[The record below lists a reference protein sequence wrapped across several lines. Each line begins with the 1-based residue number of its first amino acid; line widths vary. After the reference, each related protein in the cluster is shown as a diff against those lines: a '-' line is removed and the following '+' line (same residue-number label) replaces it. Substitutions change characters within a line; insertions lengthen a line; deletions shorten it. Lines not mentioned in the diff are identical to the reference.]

1 MKRPFRSFYLALIYL
16 FLYIPI
22 GTLIVYSFNNAVF
35 SMLWHGFTLN
45 WYAQVLQD
53 SNLWI
58 AVWHSLY
65 LAISA
70 TATALFIGTLA
81 AISLYRYQF
90 RGKNMLQGLLFI
102 IIITPDIVM
111 GIALLILFSLS
122 GLALGFWSLYIA
134 HVTFCIPFVVVIVY
148 SRAKSIDPNIFAAA
162 SDLGA
167 SELQTFWHIIVPI
180 LLPALISGALLCF
193 ALSFDDIVI
202 SYFVSGPGF
211 EILPIKIFSLAR
223 LGVNVELNALCS
235 LLFGLTLILVCLSQ
249 WVTRQK
255 KI

>member
-1 MKRPFRSFYLALIYL
+1 MMRPFKTFYLALIYL

-70 TATALFIGTLA
+70 TTSALFIGTLA

-90 RGKNMLQGLLFI
+90 RGKNMLQGLLFV

-111 GIALLILFSLS
+111 GIALLILFSLN

-255 KI
+255 KT

>member
-45 WYAQVLQD
+45 WYAEVLQD

-65 LAISA
+65 LAVSA
-70 TATALFIGTLA
+70 TTSALFIGTLA

-90 RGKNMLQGLLFI
+90 RGKNMLQGLLFV

>member
-1 MKRPFRSFYLALIYL
+1 MNRSFRLFYITIIYL

-22 GTLIVYSFNNAVF
+22 GTLIVYSFNNATF
-35 SMLWHGFTLN
+35 SMLWHGFTFD
-45 WYAQVLQD
+45 WYDQVLHD
-53 SNLWI
+53 GNLWI
-58 AVWHSLY
+58 AVWHSFY
-65 LAISA
+65 LAL
-70 TATALFIGTLA
+70 TATTSALLIGTLA
-81 AISLYRYQF
+81 AISLYRYKF
-90 RGKNMLQGLLFI
+90 RGKNVLQGLLFI
-102 IIITPDIVM
+102 IIISPDIVL

-148 SRAKSIDPNIFAAA
+148 SRAKGIDPNIFAAA

-167 SELQTFWHIIVPI
+167 SELQIFYRIVVPI
-180 LLPALISGALLCF
+180 LLPAIISGALLCF

-202 SYFVSGPGF
+202 SFFVSGPGF

-223 LGVNVELNALCS
+223 LGVNGKLNALCS
-235 LLFGLTLILVCLSQ
+235 LLFAVTLVLVCVSQ
-249 WVTRQK
+249 WVVRRR

>member
-1 MKRPFRSFYLALIYL
+1 MNRSFKFSYITLIYL

-22 GTLIVYSFNNAVF
+22 GTLIVYSFNNAEF
-35 SMLWHGFTLN
+35 SMLWRGFTLN
-45 WYAQVLQD
+45 WYREVLGD

-65 LAISA
+65 LALSA
-70 TATALFIGTLA
+70 TASAVFIGTLA

-90 RGKNMLQGLLFI
+90 RGKNLLQGLLFVI
-102 IIITPDIVM
+102 IISPDIVL

-122 GLALGFWSLYIA
+122 GVALGFWSLYMA

-148 SRAKSIDPNIFAAA
+148 SRAKSIDPNIFLAA

-167 SELQTFWHIIVPI
+167 TELQIFSRIVVPI
-180 LLPALISGALLCF
+180 LLPAIVSGALLCF

-202 SYFVSGPGF
+202 SYFVSGPEF
-211 EILPIKIFSLAR
+211 EILSIKIFSLAR
-223 LGVNVELNALCS
+223 LGVNPELNALCS
-235 LLFGLTLILVCLSQ
+235 LLFLLTLILVCVSQ
-249 WVTRQK
+249 WVMRRR

>member
-1 MKRPFRSFYLALIYL
+1 MRVRP
-16 FLYIPI
+16 
-22 GTLIVYSFNNAVF
+22 
-35 SMLWHGFTLN
+35 GFTLN

-70 TATALFIGTLA
+70 TTTALFIGTLA

-122 GLALGFWSLYIA
+122 GLSLGFWSLYIA
-134 HVTFCIPFVVVIVY
+134 HT
-148 SRAKSIDPNIFAAA
+148 
-162 SDLGA
+162 
-167 SELQTFWHIIVPI
+167 
-180 LLPALISGALLCF
+180 
-193 ALSFDDIVI
+193 
-202 SYFVSGPGF
+202 
-211 EILPIKIFSLAR
+211 SL
-223 LGVNVELNALCS
+223 
-235 LLFGLTLILVCLSQ
+235 
-249 WVTRQK
+249 K
-255 KI
+255 

>member
-1 MKRPFRSFYLALIYL
+1 
-16 FLYIPI
+16 
-22 GTLIVYSFNNAVF
+22 
-35 SMLWHGFTLN
+35 
-45 WYAQVLQD
+45 
-53 SNLWI
+53 
-58 AVWHSLY
+58 
-65 LAISA
+65 
-70 TATALFIGTLA
+70 
-81 AISLYRYQF
+81 
-90 RGKNMLQGLLFI
+90 
-102 IIITPDIVM
+102 M

>member
-1 MKRPFRSFYLALIYL
+1 MKRSFRLSYIALIYL

-45 WYAQVLQD
+45 WYNEVLHD
-53 SNLWI
+53 GNLWI

-65 LAISA
+65 LACAA
-70 TATALFIGTLA
+70 TASALFIGTLA
-81 AISLYRYQF
+81 AISLYRYRF
-90 RGKNMLQGLLFI
+90 RGKNLLEGLLFV

-134 HVTFCIPFVVVIVY
+134 HVTFCIPFVVVIIY

-180 LLPALISGALLCF
+180 LLPAIISGALLCF

-235 LLFGLTLILVCLSQ
+235 LLFAMTLILVCLSQ
-249 WVTRQK
+249 WVTRKK

>member
-1 MKRPFRSFYLALIYL
+1 
-16 FLYIPI
+16 
-22 GTLIVYSFNNAVF
+22 
-35 SMLWHGFTLN
+35 
-45 WYAQVLQD
+45 
-53 SNLWI
+53 
-58 AVWHSLY
+58 
-65 LAISA
+65 
-70 TATALFIGTLA
+70 
-81 AISLYRYQF
+81 
-90 RGKNMLQGLLFI
+90 
-102 IIITPDIVM
+102 
-111 GIALLILFSLS
+111 
-122 GLALGFWSLYIA
+122 
-134 HVTFCIPFVVVIVY
+134 VY

>member
-1 MKRPFRSFYLALIYL
+1 MKRPFRSLYLALIYL

-22 GTLIVYSFNNAVF
+22 GTLIIYSFNNATF

-45 WYAQVLQD
+45 WYRAVLQD
-53 SNLWI
+53 SSLWL
-58 AVWHSLY
+58 AVWHSFY
-65 LAISA
+65 LALAA
-70 TATALFIGTLA
+70 TTSALFIGTLA

-90 RGKNMLQGLLFI
+90 RGKNMLQGLLFV
-102 IIITPDIVM
+102 IIITPDLVM

-211 EILPIKIFSLAR
+211 EILPIKIFGLAR
-223 LGVNVELNALCS
+223 MGVNVELNALCS
-235 LLFGLTLILVCLSQ
+235 LLFCLTLILVCLSQ
-249 WVTRQK
+249 WVTRK
-255 KI
+255 KKL

>member
-1 MKRPFRSFYLALIYL
+1 
-16 FLYIPI
+16 
-22 GTLIVYSFNNAVF
+22 
-35 SMLWHGFTLN
+35 
-45 WYAQVLQD
+45 
-53 SNLWI
+53 
-58 AVWHSLY
+58 VWHSLY

>member
-1 MKRPFRSFYLALIYL
+1 MRPFKTFYLALIYL

-70 TATALFIGTLA
+70 TTSALFIGTLA

-90 RGKNMLQGLLFI
+90 RGKNMLQGLLFV

-111 GIALLILFSLS
+111 GIALLILFSLN

-255 KI
+255 KT

>member
-1 MKRPFRSFYLALIYL
+1 MKRPFRSLYLALIYL

-70 TATALFIGTLA
+70 TTTALFIGTLA

-90 RGKNMLQGLLFI
+90 RGKNMLQGLLFV

-122 GLALGFWSLYIA
+122 GLSLGFWSLYIP

-180 LLPALISGALLCF
+180 LLPALISGVLLCF

-255 KI
+255 KT

>member
-1 MKRPFRSFYLALIYL
+1 MKRPFRSLYLALIYL

-70 TATALFIGTLA
+70 TTSALFIGTLA

-90 RGKNMLQGLLFI
+90 RGKNMLQGLLFV

-122 GLALGFWSLYIA
+122 GLSLGFWSLYIA

-255 KI
+255 KT